1 MIEPG
6 YRCDAYEILGHLG
19 AGGMGEVYRARDPR
33 LGRDVAIKVLVD
45 AFARDA
51 ARAAR
56 FQREAQLLA
65 ALSHP
70 NISAIYGL
78 EQRVGKSRAANPYIA
93 STEHIASTERRP
105 SRVVLHRV

>member
-1 MIEPG
+1 
-6 YRCDAYEILGHLG
+6 
-19 AGGMGEVYRARDPR
+19 MGEVYRARDPR

-51 ARAAR
+51 ARVAR
-56 FQREAQLLA
+56 FQRETQLLA

-78 EQRVGKSRAANPYIA
+78 EQRVGKK
-93 STEHIASTERRP
+93 
-105 SRVVLHRV
+105 